1 VSVTSSQGKSV
12 VCRAIVNKILEDGD
26 ILKIIFL
33 FVKTGRVDFV
43 KDRK

>member
-1 VSVTSSQGKSV
+1 MSVTSSQGKSV
-12 VCRAIVNKILEDGD
+12 VCRTIVNKILEDGD